1 MKSKFYKILKIKV
14 IKSNI
19 KNIVIIK
26 NFRIFTKI
34 RKWSR
39 REELN
44 FDWK

>member
-26 NFRIFTKI
+26 KIKIFTKI
-34 RKWSR
+34 R
-39 REELN
+39 E
-44 FDWK
+44 

>member
-26 NFRIFTKI
+26 NFRIFTKT
-34 RKWSR
+34 RK
-39 REELN
+39 
-44 FDWK
+44 